1 VDDNC
6 IYLRVI
12 DTYGNL
18 VLIQGKEE
26 LICDTIYFQSELS
39 SRALLAEQAQ
49 SINMEKPGTLQ
60 LKKELE
66 ELDFMTVQVKA
77 NVIPQYAVINDCS
90 TIKVTNNDTEQQL
103 NGILTSPLSTKALLY
118 GRMTML
124 NDNQH
129 YVVDIISFEE

>member
-1 VDDNC
+1 
-6 IYLRVI
+6 
-12 DTYGNL
+12 
-18 VLIQGKEE
+18 
-26 LICDTIYFQSELS
+26 
-39 SRALLAEQAQ
+39 
-49 SINMEKPGTLQ
+49 MEMPGTLQ

-66 ELDFMTVQVKA
+66 ELDFMTVQVKT

-90 TIKVTNNDTEQQL
+90 TIKVTNNDAEQQL
-103 NGILTSPLSTKALLY
+103 NGILTSPLSNKALLY